1 MPSDIPEKLKPGA
14 PPLMSDEQIEEI
26 REAVKAVIVTEDQ
39 KPSDI
44 ANASGVKLGTLG
56 VWLSGKYAGRN
67 DRVAAEM
74 QRWLDTREARKRVEM
89 VAPKAPAF
97 VWTKTAEDVTALLRQ
112 AQHMPDM
119 AICVGP
125 PGVGK
130 TTAAA
135 QYARTNSN
143 VWKITANPSVISP
156 RAVLYELCRV
166 LGQYGTGMASKVTRS
181 VCDKVRGT
189 GGLIIIDEAQHLS
202 PEAHD
207 LVRSIHDDADIGIA
221 LLGNETIHTRLEGDG
236 KREKFAQLTS
246 RIGVRIK
253 VPPARKRD
261 IDALLTAWEID
272 GAPERG
278 LLHAIARK
286 PGALRLM
293 SKTLKLA
300 HMMASHQGVPVSAAL
315 IRAAFGG
322 VSTDV
327 LPADPAE
334 AA

>member
-14 PPLMSDEQIEEI
+14 PPMMPDEQIEEI
-26 REAVKAVIVTEDQ
+26 REAVKAVMVQEDLKATEV
-39 KPSDI
+39 ST
-44 ANASGVKLGTLG
+44 ASGVKHGTLS
-56 VWLSGKYAGRN
+56 VWLTGKYAGRN
-67 DRVAAEM
+67 DRVAAEL
-74 QRWLDTREARKRVEM
+74 QRWLDTREARKKVEM

-97 VWTKTAEDVTALLRQ
+97 VWTRTAEDVTAMMRQ

-119 AICVGP
+119 GICVGP

-130 TTAAA
+130 TSAACH
-135 QYARTNSN
+135 YARTNSN
-143 VWKITANPSVISP
+143 VWKITANPTVSSP
-156 RAVLYELCRV
+156 RAVLHQLCRV
-166 LGQYGTGMASKVTRS
+166 LQLYGFGLQTKLTDA

-207 LVRSIHDDADIGIA
+207 LVRAIHDDADIGVA
-221 LLGNETIHTRLEGDG
+221 LVGNEAIHSRLEGDG

-246 RIGVRIK
+246 RIGVRMNL
-253 VPPARKRD
+253 PPARKRD
-261 IDALLTAWEID
+261 VDAILTAWDID

-300 HMMASHQGVPVSAAL
+300 HMMASHQGVPMSAAV
-315 IRAAFGG
+315 IRAAFAN
-322 VSTDV
+322 VSTDT
-327 LPADPAE
+327 LKADVE
-334 AA
+334 DAA